1 MKKNKTILNEY
12 RLELRFWQMRY
23 RLELR
28 GLLGIKAKIKEI
40 AARMRELQQA
50 PGIARGQEGKK

>member
-28 GLLGIKAKIKEI
+28 GLLGTKVKIKEI
-40 AARMRELQQA
+40 AARMRQLQI
-50 PGIARGQEGKK
+50 GDKR

>member
-1 MKKNKTILNEY
+1 MKRPKTLIAEY

-28 GLLGIKAKIKEI
+28 GLLGTKRKIKEI
-40 AARMRELQQA
+40 AARMRELQTSEK
-50 PGIARGQEGKK
+50 GTR

>member
-1 MKKNKTILNEY
+1 MKKNKTLINEY

-28 GLLGIKAKIKEI
+28 GLLGIKRKIKEI
-40 AARMRELQQA
+40 AARMRQLQK
-50 PGIARGQEGKK
+50 GIK